1 MNMKIITLVILL
13 VTTIIGCHSPKMNTI
28 HLKGQMADM
37 GTQEVI
43 MEYTGVTGDFGTS
56 LNRIIKTDASG
67 YFDTTFV
74 LEQPMY
80 FNISRNILYL
90 SPGDDLEVYLT
101 PDTRQATFKG
111 KGSEAQLFLKDRLY
125 PKGGSF
131 LLSGRNVRENF
142 EKTKEVVDALAASKL
157 AQLDTLKGV
166 TELFKENERI
176 RVKANLLNSYLTYA
190 LYNKENTGAS
200 REEQRQWYGRFIT
213 SVIPDVNQ
221 LMREIT
227 KNEYLDIIDVRDV
240 IVYNLD
246 QAEFMQGVEITPEM
260 REIKDALQ
268 VLAKLDSSTDPE
280 VILSMEEK
288 TKSFQHE
295 GIVSE
300 LREKIRNVK
309 SLMTGQPAHEIIM
322 TDVDGNEVLLSS
334 FKGKNIYLDCWATWC
349 GPCIQESPAF
359 AALSEKYK
367 DKDIVFIQLSTDN
380 SRKTWLSYL
389 KQKESVVPQFNSV
402 DNEGLRVNWQIKYI
416 PRFILID
423 KEFNIVESFAPRPSD
438 PEITEH
444 LDALLAK

>member
-1 MNMKIITLVILL
+1 MKIIALVILF
-13 VTTIIGCHSPKMNTI
+13 VTTIMGCHSPKVNTI

-157 AQLDTLKGV
+157 AQLDTLKGI

-190 LYNKENTGAS
+190 LYNKENAGAS

-280 VILSMEEK
+280 AKPFALAVMQRLNDKCKEWKEAENISYSVYGTPMESTTYK
-288 TKSFQHE
+288 FAKCLQKRF
-295 GIVSE
+295 GIIPGVTDKNYITNSYHVHVT
-300 LREKIRNVK
+300 EKIDAFSK
-309 SLMTGQPAHEIIM
+309 LKFESEFQEFSSAKWLLM
-322 TDVDGNEVLLSS
+322 V
-334 FKGKNIYLDCWATWC
+334 
-349 GPCIQESPAF
+349 
-359 AALSEKYK
+359 
-367 DKDIVFIQLSTDN
+367 
-380 SRKTWLSYL
+380 
-389 KQKESVVPQFNSV
+389 
-402 DNEGLRVNWQIKYI
+402 
-416 PRFILID
+416 
-423 KEFNIVESFAPRPSD
+423 
-438 PEITEH
+438 
-444 LDALLAK
+444 